1 MPNLTDKYRY
11 QVFPERVYLIRDNIG
26 KVVEVTGQQIIESLG
41 NGQKIKETERETSE
55 LNQA

>member
-11 QVFPERVYLIRDNIG
+11 HVFPERLYLIRDEFGNT
-26 KVVEVTGQQIIESLG
+26 VTVTGQDIVERFTD
-41 NGQKIKETERETSE
+41 GQKDKETERETSE

>member
-11 QVFPERVYLIRDNIG
+11 QVFPERVYLIRDELGNIIT
-26 KVVEVTGQQIIESLG
+26 VTGQDIVERFID
-41 NGQKIKETERETSE
+41 GQKDKETEREASE

>member
-26 KVVEVTGQQIIESLG
+26 NVVEVTGQQIIESLG